1 MGRSVGRS
9 LNRRP
14 PMITLQEQ
22 GGLVCLACPIHFL
35 ATLFWSPRLN
45 RAWSSFEGDR
55 KRRLSAGSLSF
66 PSLFVGSATAH
77 LLTSI
82 MNPRFDIK
90 ALSRLVFSSC
100 SSPSSFHILP
110 VVQKCSFQKHL
121 PDGRTAGSGRQVATR
136 HFGAKTNARA
146 QAPVFDALSH
156 MAPYHGRVRRGRAGV
171 IAVSQG
177 YAEIQ
182 SPSR

>member
-1 MGRSVGRS
+1 M
-9 LNRRP
+9 NRRP

-121 PDGRTAGSGRQVATR
+121 PDGRAAGSGRHVQPVILEKIPTR
-136 HFGAKTNARA
+136 ELKLPYSTQTRTRRRAAPRKCKARA
-146 QAPVFDALSH
+146 
-156 MAPYHGRVRRGRAGV
+156 
-171 IAVSQG
+171 
-177 YAEIQ
+177 
-182 SPSR
+182 